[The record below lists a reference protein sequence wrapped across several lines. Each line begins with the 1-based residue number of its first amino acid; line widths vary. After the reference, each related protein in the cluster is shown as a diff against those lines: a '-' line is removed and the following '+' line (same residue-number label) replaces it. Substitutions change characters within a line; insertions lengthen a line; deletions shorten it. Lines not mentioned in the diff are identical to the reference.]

1 VATLRFGKHEEV
13 RCMVDIDARGPQGD
27 HLCLAFKTSSYWVGA
42 GVFLTDDGYV
52 LKSLGPE
59 KVYYRIGA
67 DGIAVAGLPD
77 PLPAYSVPW
86 EDYLGGYSLWLA
98 IAFGMVWTAGARKL
112 KARRR
117 TQFDVTVGATPV
129 TYGPPVLKTKG
140 DHFVAATTA
149 PLLRDG
155 ETVQH
160 QAYTLFWD
168 YAEERPSIDRAF
180 YVVLTTQRLLL
191 YSARVGAFGILLE
204 NQGVESYERNEIV
217 NAIVDD
223 GVLMLTFDDRTG
235 RGFHVKKASAMSNQH
250 AFLTNAARIL
260 TEGRGGP

>member
-1 VATLRFGKHEEV
+1 MGTLRFGKHEEV
-13 RCMVDIDARGPQGD
+13 RCIVKIEGRGPQGEQ
-27 HLCLAFKTSSYWVGA
+27 LCLAFKTSSYWLGA

-52 LKSLGPE
+52 LKALGPE
-59 KVYYRIGA
+59 DVYYRMGTG
-67 DGIAVAGLPD
+67 GIAVDGLPS

-86 EDYLGGYSLWLA
+86 DDYFGGYSLWLV
-98 IAFGMVWTAGARKL
+98 IAFTAAWSAGARKL

-117 TQFDVTVGATPV
+117 TQFDSSLATTPV

-140 DHFVAATTA
+140 DNFVAATTA

-168 YAEERPSIDRAF
+168 YAEERPSSERAF

-191 YSARVGAFGILLE
+191 YSARVGAFGILYE
-204 NQGVESYERNEIV
+204 NHGVESYERSEIV
-217 NAIVDD
+217 NAVVDD

-235 RGFHVKKASAMSNQH
+235 RGFHVKKTSAMSNQH

-260 TEGRGGP
+260 MEGRA